1 MQSLAALHS
10 FAADASDPAQMSLTA
25 GEELNEVMVNFH
37 RFACG
42 DRVLGPSLAHPENHL
57 VKIYSPG
64 YIEQCT
70 AGPSS

>member
-1 MQSLAALHS
+1 
-10 FAADASDPAQMSLTA
+10 MSLTA